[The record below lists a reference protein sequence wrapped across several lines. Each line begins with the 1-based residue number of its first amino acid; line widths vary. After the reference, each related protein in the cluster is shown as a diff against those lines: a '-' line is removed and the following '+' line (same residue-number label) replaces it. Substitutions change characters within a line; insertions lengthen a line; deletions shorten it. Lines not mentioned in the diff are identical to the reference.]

1 MDYIPSFVITDTQAQ
16 THETGI
22 TYNEAGYTYNDSRLT
37 YGGLTAQDQDVYPLL
52 STAVNSSPLVLTT
65 PREALSLSIE
75 EQENDAFPLFTDI
88 SLTLPRI
95 ARILDIGS
103 SIPPVPNNQVVVGP
117 GWFMLIAQV

>member
-1 MDYIPSFVITDTQAQ
+1 MDYIPSFVVTDTQAQ
-16 THETGI
+16 VHEADI

-52 STAVNSSPLVLTT
+52 NTVVNASPLVLST
-65 PREALSLSIE
+65 PTETPSLSIE
-75 EQENDAFPLFTDI
+75 ERDNDALPLFTEI